1 MDYDTFQNIVSALE
15 KYITSHNSI
24 MCSPTK
30 IRAHLLPT
38 IRYESAQNITQHY
51 RLYVHN
57 RYSLSRLILMIIIY
71 KYGSNE
77 VFENCRGER
86 IKLKNMQVVRH
97 CFKYEI
103 PALEQFMLVY

>member
-51 RLYVHN
+51 RLYTKN
-57 RYSLSRLILMIIIY
+57 RYSLNRLIIMIILY
-71 KYGSNE
+71 KYGRNTI
-77 VFENCRGER
+77 FENCKGDCTRVDY
-86 IKLKNMQVVRH
+86 ISYKKQLN
-97 CFKYEI
+97 YEI
-103 PALEQFMLVY
+103 IALEKFMLEY